1 VGVGIFDCRF
11 SIADFLMRER
21 PFPTSH
27 SLLPLLCLAL
37 LAATLPAGSTA
48 HAQEGGGDLG
58 SQEQADVPR
67 IEEAE
72 QVFQRGIEAFEAGD
86 YGTALQRF
94 EVAINSYPLHRKTTA
109 AALMAAKALY
119 RQGEYAR
126 ADERLSRFLREYP
139 SSSYVGAARRV
150 RSYAREQLGLEG
162 SGAAGQTLQ
171 LGIAL
176 PLDGQNAALTQAMF
190 NGIEQAVARA
200 NGGEYAPGTTV
211 RMMFQNT
218 QAAPQ
223 GAREAVGALAEAGAD
238 VVIGPLFSRTA
249 RPAGAVAEEERLTMV
264 TPLAGDRG
272 VSQGRRYVFQ
282 ANPTIAMRGRQ
293 MARFAQESLRE
304 DRFGV
309 VSQPEGTQSYTLAEH
324 FRREAERLGA
334 TVTFSDTLPG
344 LRAYGR
350 LNERISAQRL
360 QNAGAVYLPVSGE
373 QAPRLVQAALTALDR
388 AEVPRLRV
396 LGNSAWDDQPIEQ
409 SASRYRVTYA
419 SPFEVDPSRPEV
431 QTFIEDFRAAT
442 GQTPD
447 QLAPPGRRLAYTGYD
462 VARFLIGAR
471 ARSTDAAQ
479 VPSGMREAL
488 LAAPRYEGLGV
499 RIQFE
504 GGTVNQGL
512 FYQRYRDGRLELMR

>member
-1 VGVGIFDCRF
+1 MRSCKPKIFNGIAAAF
-11 SIADFLMRER
+11 
-21 PFPTSH
+21 
-27 SLLPLLCLAL
+27 LAL
-37 LAATLPAGSTA
+37 LAVALPAASA
-48 HAQEGGGDLG
+48 HAQEGG
-58 SQEQADVPR
+58 QEQQSAVPQ
-67 IEEAE
+67 IAEAE
-72 QVFQRGIEAFEAGD
+72 QVFQRGVEAFEAGD
-86 YGTALQRF
+86 YEMALQRF
-94 EVAINSYPLHRKTTA
+94 EVAIGSYPLHRKTTA
-109 AALMAAKALY
+109 AELMAAKALY

-150 RSYAREQLGLEG
+150 RSYAREQLGLATEG
-162 SGAAGQTLQ
+162 DEAAVRTLQ

-176 PLDGQNAALTQAMF
+176 PLDGNNAALTQAMF
-190 NGIEQAVARA
+190 NGVEQAVARA
-200 NGGEYAPGTTV
+200 NGGESAPGTTV
-211 RMMFQNT
+211 RMIFRNT
-218 QAAPQ
+218 QATPQ

-264 TPLAGDRG
+264 APLAGDQG

-293 MARFAQESLRE
+293 MARFAQESLQE

-309 VSQPEGTQSYTLAEH
+309 ISQPEGTQSYTLAEN
-324 FRREAERLGA
+324 FRAEAERLGA
-334 TVTFSDTLPG
+334 TIAFSDTLPD

-350 LNERISAQRL
+350 LNERIPASRL
-360 QNAGAVYLPVSGE
+360 SNTGALYLPVSGE

-409 SASRYRVTYA
+409 SASRYRVTFA

-431 QTFIEDFRAAT
+431 QAFIEDFRAAT

-462 VARFLIGAR
+462 VARFITGAR
-471 ARSTDAAQ
+471 ARSTDAAS
-479 VPSGMREAL
+479 VPSMREAL
-488 LAAPRYEGLGV
+488 LAAPRYEGLGL

-512 FYQRYRDGRLELMR
+512 FYKRYRDGRLEPLR

>member
-1 VGVGIFDCRF
+1 MRSRPSLIPHPL
-11 SIADFLMRER
+11 STFLG
-21 PFPTSH
+21 
-27 SLLPLLCLAL
+27 LAL
-37 LAATLPAGSTA
+37 LAATLPATLPATEA
-48 HAQEGGGDLG
+48 HAQVGAGG
-58 SQEQADVPR
+58 QERAQADPVPR

-72 QVFQRGIEAFEAGD
+72 QVFQRGVDAFEAGD
-86 YGTALQRF
+86 YGMALQRF
-94 EVAINSYPLHRKTTA
+94 EVAIGSYPLHQKTTA

-139 SSSYVGAARRV
+139 SSSYVGVARRV
-150 RSYAREQLGLEG
+150 RSYAREQLGLATG
-162 SGAAGQTLQ
+162 GGAAAQTIQ

-176 PLDGQNAALTQAMF
+176 PLGDQNAALTQAMF
-190 NGIEQAVARA
+190 SGVEQAVTRV
-200 NGGEYAPGTTV
+200 NRGEEQPGTTV
-211 RMMFQNT
+211 RMIFRNT
-218 QAAPQ
+218 QATPQ
-223 GAREAVGALAEAGAD
+223 GAREALGALAEAGAD

-264 TPLAGDRG
+264 APLAGDRG

-293 MARFAQESLRE
+293 MARFAEQSLQEN
-304 DRFGV
+304 RFGV
-309 VSQPEGTQSYTLAEH
+309 VSQPEGTQSHTLATS

-334 TVTFSDTLPG
+334 TVAFSDTLRG

-350 LNERISAQRL
+350 LNERIPAPRL

-396 LGNSAWDDQPIEQ
+396 LGNSAWDDRPVEQ

-431 QTFIEDFRAAT
+431 QAFIEDFEATT

-462 VARFLIGAR
+462 VVRFLVGAR
-471 ARSTDAAQ
+471 LRSTDAAQ
-479 VPSGMREAL
+479 APPMREAL
-488 LAAPRYEGLGV
+488 LEAPRYEGLGL

-504 GGTVNQGL
+504 GSTVNQGV
-512 FYQRYRDGRLELMR
+512 FYQRYRDGRLERLR